1 MAFRRGN
8 NVKRQRQA
16 NVVRMELTKEKYLL
30 GVSER
35 GRDMV
40 NKPIVNLPHFSAS
53 EPGSL
58 PHITESTLLELLQG
72 AYDHVYNEK
81 VIIDC
86 RFEYEYDGGHIQGA
100 LNYWDREKLV
110 ERLFRNSSSRTS
122 TLVVLHCEYSEYRA
136 PPM

>member
-16 NVVRMELTKEKYLL
+16 NVVRMDLNKEKYLL
-30 GVSER
+30 GVLDR

-40 NKPIVNLPHFSAS
+40 SKSILNLPHFGAS

-58 PHITESTLLELLQG
+58 PRITESTLLELLQG

-86 RFEYEYDGGHIQGA
+86 RFEYEYAGGHIQGA

-110 ERLFRNSSSRTS
+110 EWLFRKPSSSTS
-122 TLVVLHCEYSEYRA
+122 TLVVLYCEYSEYRA
-136 PPM
+136 PLM